1 MIGVMGQLA
10 IACGGTGG
18 HLFPGL
24 AVAEA
29 VRRRGHEVCFFISN
43 KKVDHRALAG
53 AGEAEHGVE
62 LPAVGWSGVGRA
74 GPFAWHFLA
83 AVRKA
88 GSELKKFNAGAVLGM
103 GGFVSGAS
111 VGAARWAR
119 LPYFLHESN
128 AIPGRATRWLARGA
142 EKVFLGFAEC
152 EHHLAGA
159 KVEVTGTPVRAR
171 LGGIGKE
178 AALKKLGLHPHRH
191 LVAVVGGSQG
201 ARGLNEAMIRGLEA
215 LQGHAQTMQI
225 LHVAGEA
232 NVEKVRKAYGGR
244 GFHAVVLGFCD
255 EMEAVYAAADLVVSR
270 SGAGTLAELA
280 ACRVPAILVPF
291 PAAAGNHQM
300 ANAKAYGMDGAAE
313 VVGEKYLVGTE
324 LGQRIARCL
333 TDETLRARMSRLAQA
348 KESVGASEKIAEEI
362 DHVL

>member
-1 MIGVMGQLA
+1 MIGLMGQLA

-43 KKVDHRALAG
+43 KQVDHRALSG
-53 AGEAEHGVE
+53 AGEAAHGVE
-62 LPAVGWSGVGRA
+62 IPAVGWSGVWGAGRF
-74 GPFAWHFLA
+74 GWNLVS

-88 GSELKKFNAGAVLGM
+88 GVELKKFNAGGVLGM
-103 GGFVSGAS
+103 GGFVSGAA
-111 VGAARWAR
+111 VGAARLAG

-128 AIPGRATRWLARGA
+128 AIPGRATRWLSRGA
-142 EKVFLGFAEC
+142 EKVFLGFEEC
-152 EHHLAGA
+152 RSHLVGT

-171 LGGIGKE
+171 LNGIGKE
-178 AALKKLGLHPHRH
+178 EALKRLGLHPGRH

-201 ARGLNEAMIRGLEA
+201 ARGLNEAMLRGLGA
-215 LQGHAQTMQI
+215 LESQAQKIQI

-232 NVEKVRKAYGGR
+232 QVEKVRKGYAGR
-244 GFHAVVLGFCD
+244 GFHAVVVGFCD
-255 EMEAVYAAADLVVSR
+255 EMEAVYAAAELVVSR

-280 ACRVPAILVPF
+280 ICGVPAILVPF
-291 PAAAGNHQM
+291 PAAAGNHQV
-300 ANAKAYGMDGAAE
+300 ANAKAYSQAGAAE
-313 VVGEKYLVGTE
+313 VIEEKYLVGTE
-324 LGQRIARCL
+324 LGQRIARL
-333 TDETLRARMSRLAQA
+333 LMEKTRRDRMGQLAHEKQSLA
-348 KESVGASEKIAEEI
+348 ASEKIAEAI

>member
-1 MIGVMGQLA
+1 MIGLMGQLA

-43 KKVDHRALAG
+43 KKVDHRALSG
-53 AGEAEHGVE
+53 AGEAAHGVE
-62 LPAVGWSGVGRA
+62 IPAVGWSGVWGA
-74 GPFAWHFLA
+74 GFFGWSLVS

-88 GSELKKFNAGAVLGM
+88 GVELKKFNAGAVLGM
-103 GGFVSGAS
+103 GGFVSGAA
-111 VGAARWAR
+111 VGAARLAG

-128 AIPGRATRWLARGA
+128 AIPGRATHWLSKGA
-142 EKVFLGFAEC
+142 EKVFLGFEEC
-152 EHHLAGA
+152 GAHLTGV
-159 KVEVTGTPVRAR
+159 KLEVTGTPVRAR

-178 AALKKLGLHPHRH
+178 EALKKLGLHPGRH

-201 ARGLNEAMIRGLEA
+201 ARGLNEAMLRGLGA
-215 LQGHAQTMQI
+215 LESQAQKIQI

-232 NVEKVRKAYGGR
+232 QVEKVRKGYAGR
-244 GFHAVVLGFCD
+244 GFHAVVMGFCD
-255 EMEAVYAAADLVVSR
+255 EMDAVYAAAELVVSR

-280 ACRVPAILVPF
+280 VCGVPAILVPF
-291 PAAAGNHQM
+291 PASAGDHQM
-300 ANAKAYGMDGAAE
+300 ANAQAYSQGGAAE
-313 VVGEKYLVGTE
+313 VIGEKHLVGTE
-324 LGQRIARCL
+324 LGQRIARL
-333 TDETLRARMSRLAQA
+333 LMEVTRRERMSHLAREKQSSA
-348 KESVGASEKIAEEI
+348 ASEKIAEAI